1 MNKQTDPAFT
11 KKKSVL
17 VACAIIEE
25 LGGKVL
31 VTQRSAAMALPLKW
45 EFPGGKVELGE
56 SHEETITREIREE
69 LHIHISIAGKLPDFT
84 HQYPD
89 FNITLIPFVC
99 RIERGEIK
107 LTEHHTFRW
116 VSPNNLLDLDWAGAD
131 IPVAQYYLTTLN
143 K

>member
-1 MNKQTDPAFT
+1 MNKQTDPDFT
-11 KKKSVL
+11 KKKCVL
-17 VACAIIEE
+17 VACAKIEDLE
-25 LGGKVL
+25 GKVL

-45 EFPGGKVELGE
+45 EFPGGKVEEGE
-56 SHEETITREIREE
+56 THEETIEREIREE
-69 LHIHISIAGKLPDFT
+69 LHIDILITGRLPAFT
-84 HQYPD
+84 HQYPS

-99 RIERGEIK
+99 RIETGEIK

-116 VSPNNLLDLDWAGAD
+116 VSPNNLLDLDWAAAD